1 MKTTLSTLR
10 QHKIGVAFL
19 IFWYVALFPGR
30 IGYDG
35 SLANSLM
42 RAGKSTDIWTGQYF
56 LITKILT
63 LSGSNIWLASLFQLA
78 ILAFTLKIFCDA
90 FIENEK
96 RSIKVWTFLCAT
108 PLIGV
113 FGVTI
118 AHDVYLCAGIL
129 LVVADLR
136 RHDQRTFYES
146 RVRLIAVLLIVF
158 LLSMNFLG
166 YPVLFFYIVLNLL
179 QRRIKIVA
187 IISIFFLA
195 FMSLSSVLV
204 QHEITPPRYLFPL
217 AADLKCIAQQPAA
230 KLDAQDWIFLQKLA
244 DKEYLITPI
253 ACNSTDPTAILL
265 DPVLT
270 KKIGQQD
277 FINGY
282 LRIAIKNPATVL
294 TSHVIKA
301 EQILPP
307 PFFPHV
313 NPAISFASNQPVG
326 MKTDSSL
333 INGSDFLHISID
345 DTTIEKFSFTK
356 PLELVALLATYLF
369 NISSNLWG
377 WGGFWLLL
385 FLFYLSRKETSRGR
399 ALLISTPF
407 LLLLISLSFA
417 GPIAAPRYVFSVI
430 LAGLALTYERLT
442 LIKM

>member
-1 MKTTLSTLR
+1 M
-10 QHKIGVAFL
+10 
-19 IFWYVALFPGR
+19 
-30 IGYDG
+30 
-35 SLANSLM
+35 
-42 RAGKSTDIWTGQYF
+42 
-56 LITKILT
+56 
-63 LSGSNIWLASLFQLA
+63 
-78 ILAFTLKIFCDA
+78 
-90 FIENEK
+90 
-96 RSIKVWTFLCAT
+96 
-108 PLIGV
+108 
-113 FGVTI
+113 
-118 AHDVYLCAGIL
+118 
-129 LVVADLR
+129 
-136 RHDQRTFYES
+136 
-146 RVRLIAVLLIVF
+146 
-158 LLSMNFLG
+158 
-166 YPVLFFYIVLNLL
+166 
-179 QRRIKIVA
+179 
-187 IISIFFLA
+187 
-195 FMSLSSVLV
+195 
-204 QHEITPPRYLFPL
+204 
-217 AADLKCIAQQPAA
+217 
-230 KLDAQDWIFLQKLA
+230 
-244 DKEYLITPI
+244 TPI
-253 ACNSTDPTAILL
+253 PCNSTDPTAILL
-265 DPVLT
+265 DTVLS

-313 NPAISFASNQPVG
+313 NAAISFASNQPVG

-356 PLELVALLATYLF
+356 PLELVALLAAYLF
-369 NISSNLWG
+369 NISSNIWG

-430 LAGLALTYERLT
+430 LAGLALTYEKLT